1 MASQLIP
8 GMPWCVVWT
17 GDEKVFYFN
26 PTTKVS
32 VWEKP
37 EELVDNDNVNEIL
50 EAGPEK
56 KAPSKCCHIFSCDMI
71 LLYINIYI
79 HYIYSANTF

>member
-1 MASQLIP
+1 
-8 GMPWCVVWT
+8 MPWCVVWT

-26 PTTKVS
+26 PATKVS

-56 KAPSKCCHIFSCDMI
+56 KAPSK
-71 LLYINIYI
+71 
-79 HYIYSANTF
+79 